1 MEVAMI
7 DDEFIH
13 NNADEIVIFMVKNM
27 PDKASL
33 SRNWKFNMKK
43 EGVSDNI
50 TYVGFAHAYIND
62 KKINSYHGRIDM
74 FYDKEA
80 LLEDKIKNEKPM
92 IDKLENHIKTARKI
106 ISDLQDQIQER
117 FEGDREDAIFDRE
130 GTKFNLVVKYGTYL
144 L

>member
-1 MEVAMI
+1 
-7 DDEFIH
+7 
-13 NNADEIVIFMVKNM
+13 
-27 PDKASL
+27 
-33 SRNWKFNMKK
+33 
-43 EGVSDNI
+43 
-50 TYVGFAHAYIND
+50 
-62 KKINSYHGRIDM
+62 
-74 FYDKEA
+74 
-80 LLEDKIKNEKPM
+80 M